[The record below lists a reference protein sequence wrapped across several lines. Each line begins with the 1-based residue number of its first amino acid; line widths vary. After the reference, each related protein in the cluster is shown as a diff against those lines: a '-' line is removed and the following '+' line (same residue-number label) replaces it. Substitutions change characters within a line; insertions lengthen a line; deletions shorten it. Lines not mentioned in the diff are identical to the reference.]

1 MNATAILFQPED
13 TMNRPFDLRPPTD
26 AHRTRFSA
34 AATVAGSAPN
44 HRLPPTRAARP
55 TRSRGVFFGSRRS
68 RLGQWIATA
77 VCVALVSLSV
87 VASAHFAE
95 PAFDA
100 AAISANVG
108 PELLASAT
116 RTPSFLAA
124 RVR

>member
-1 MNATAILFQPED
+1 
-13 TMNRPFDLRPPTD
+13 MNRPPELRSLTNARRTD
-26 AHRTRFSA
+26 SSA
-34 AATVAGSAPN
+34 AVTGSAPE

-55 TRSRGVFFGSRRS
+55 TRSRGVFFGDRRS
-68 RLGQWIATA
+68 RLGHWIATT
-77 VCVALVSLSV
+77 VCVALVTLSV

-100 AAISANVG
+100 ASISANVG

-116 RTPSFLAA
+116 RTPSFLAV